1 MNSPPFWANSGENWE
16 VPEETLLLDMPASSE
31 IWVPVLGTPGPKE
44 FSGFLIFVC
53 MGVAEFTSSK
63 GLFGWTLSG
72 GGGGAT
78 GWGGGGGGATGW
90 GGGGGGGGGATIGG
104 GGAATGG
111 GGRAGERGD
120 FQLKV
125 ESVYFFKNM

>member
-1 MNSPPFWANSGENWE
+1 MPDMNSPPFWANSGENWE

-44 FSGFLIFVC
+44 FSGFLILVC

-72 GGGGAT
+72 GGGVAQ
-78 GWGGGGGGATGW
+78 GGGGGGATGW
-90 GGGGGGGGGATIGG
+90 GGGATIGG

-120 FQLKV
+120 LQLKV

>member
-44 FSGFLIFVC
+44 FSGFLILVC

-72 GGGGAT
+72 GGTAQGAGWGG
-78 GWGGGGGGATGW
+78 GGGGGGGGGATGW
-90 GGGGGGGGGATIGG
+90 GGGGGGGG
-104 GGAATGG
+104 ATGG
-111 GGRAGERGD
+111 AGLAGERGD
-120 FQLKV
+120 LQLNV

>member
-1 MNSPPFWANSGENWE
+1 MPDMNSPPFWANSGENWE

-44 FSGFLIFVC
+44 FSGFLILVC

-72 GGGGAT
+72 GGGG
-78 GWGGGGGGATGW
+78 GGGGGGATGGGGDTAIGGGE
-90 GGGGGGGGGATIGG
+90 GGGGGDTAIGGATG
-104 GGAATGG
+104 
-111 GGRAGERGD
+111 
-120 FQLKV
+120 
-125 ESVYFFKNM
+125 